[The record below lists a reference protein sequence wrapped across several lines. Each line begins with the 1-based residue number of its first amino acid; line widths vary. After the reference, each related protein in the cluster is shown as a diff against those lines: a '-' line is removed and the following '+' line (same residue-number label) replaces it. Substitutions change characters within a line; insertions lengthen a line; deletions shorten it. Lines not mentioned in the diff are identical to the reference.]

1 MWFQTMAPNNS
12 GKNKSM
18 KNSLKQISSLRNE
31 KKKCHE
37 QMITNKFTLF
47 KWKRG
52 GEYFVAIEVC
62 QDGQSFV
69 GCILMCKR
77 NNETKKKNS
86 TNSNQSARQPKIY
99 QVKKLKNDLH
109 CDGINKPVQNLAELN
124 CNQNANMNI
133 QWSYRNETQ
142 MKAITQKRRKTRKK

>member
-1 MWFQTMAPNNS
+1 MANIHS
-12 GKNKSM
+12 IQM
-18 KNSLKQISSLRNE
+18 KK
-31 KKKCHE
+31 
-37 QMITNKFTLF
+37 
-47 KWKRG
+47 G
-52 GEYFVAIEVC
+52 GGYFVAIEVC

-109 CDGINKPVQNLAELN
+109 CDGINKPVQHLAE
-124 CNQNANMNI
+124 
-133 QWSYRNETQ
+133 T
-142 MKAITQKRRKTRKK
+142 MKPT